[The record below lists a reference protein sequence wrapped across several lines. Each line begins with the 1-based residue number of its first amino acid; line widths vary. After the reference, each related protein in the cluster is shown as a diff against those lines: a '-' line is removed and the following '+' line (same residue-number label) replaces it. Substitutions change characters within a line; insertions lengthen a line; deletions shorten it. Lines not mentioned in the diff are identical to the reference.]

1 MTAHRVKLLTLIVA
15 CFGWWLALA
24 QGAELSDTPGLST
37 NAPAAPAWVWFP
49 SQPPELAAYL
59 AGVDVYGTNALQP
72 DSTFPN
78 DPFSRWVQNFKL
90 ELAQIGLRDTLYQ
103 SVSLVQLG
111 DPVAGQ
117 STLEYYA
124 ATFQG
129 KWAVATTPS
138 GIASWLSFEM
148 DAQTGLSSTSR
159 TQTPQANLGSL
170 INPQANVSGFRG
182 VWMSELA
189 GQFASSDGEW
199 VFLAGQLD
207 QANYLDVNAYAN
219 NSQSQFVNNALLNN
233 SALPLPPNNL
243 GFNLQWQP
251 GSLVY
256 LIVGTSANNQTPGQ
270 APTSELSF
278 DNWSYLAEVG
288 FTPTNTW
295 GLGPGTYRL
304 QPFLATVQG
313 HTQAGLGVNVQQQL
327 GPTSPWGVFGRFGV
341 SGTQVAIQNV
351 GWQGSTGIA
360 LTDPLQSAGLLSSTS
375 SDVLGLGWVWSQVA
389 RSSPQL
395 QHANEYALELFY
407 SWQLTPTIKVQP
419 DVQLY
424 WNAAYRPDSGVTAVW
439 QLQVNMI
446 W

>member
-1 MTAHRVKLLTLIVA
+1 MAPWFNVLARIVA
-15 CFGWWLALA
+15 SFGLWLALTPSA
-24 QGAELSDTPGLST
+24 VLSDSGEPAT
-37 NAPAAPAWVWFP
+37 NAPAATNWVWFP
-49 SQPPELAAYL
+49 SQPSTLAAYL
-59 AGVDVYGTNALQP
+59 GGIDAYGTNALQP
-72 DSTFPN
+72 DSTFPK
-78 DPFSRWVQNFKL
+78 DPLSRWVQEFKL
-90 ELAQIGLRDTLYQ
+90 ELSQIGLQETLYQ

-138 GIASWLSFEM
+138 GTATWLSFEM

-170 INPQANVSGFRG
+170 VNPQANVSGFRG

-189 GQFASSDGEW
+189 GQIASSDGNF
-199 VFLAGQLD
+199 VLVAGLLD

-243 GFNLQWQP
+243 GLNLQWQP
-251 GSLVY
+251 SSLIY
-256 LIVGTSANNQTPGQ
+256 LLLGTSANNQTPGQ
-270 APTSELSF
+270 APTSDLSF
-278 DNWSYLAEVG
+278 DNWSYLGELG
-288 FTPTNTW
+288 FTPTNVF

-304 QPFLATVQG
+304 QPFLATVQS
-313 HTQAGLGVNVQQQL
+313 HTQAGLGVNLQQQL

-360 LTDPLQSAGLLSSTS
+360 LTDPLQSSGLISSTS
-375 SDVLGLGWVWSQVA
+375 SDVLGLGWVWSQAA

-395 QHANEYALELFY
+395 YHANEYALELFY

-424 WNAAYRPDSGVTAVW
+424 WNAAYRPDSGVTTVW

>member
-1 MTAHRVKLLTLIVA
+1 MTNSAAT
-15 CFGWWLALA
+15 G
-24 QGAELSDTPGLST
+24 TT
-37 NAPAAPAWVWFP
+37 APTSGTWQWFP
-49 SQPPELAAYL
+49 SQPSTLAMYL
-59 AGVDVYGTNALQP
+59 GGIDVYGTNALQA

-78 DPFSRWVQNFKL
+78 DPLSRWVQDFKL
-90 ELAQIGLRDTLYQ
+90 ELAQIGLRETLFQ
-103 SVSLVQLG
+103 SVSLVHLG

-129 KWAVATTPS
+129 VWSVATTPS
-138 GIASWLSFEM
+138 GIATWLSFEL

-159 TQTPQANLGSL
+159 SQTPQANLGSL
-170 INPQANVSGFRG
+170 VNPQANVSGFRG
-182 VWMSELA
+182 VWMSEVA
-189 GQFASSDGEW
+189 GQFASSDGNM
-199 VFLAGQLD
+199 VLVAGLLD

-219 NSQSQFVNNALLNN
+219 NSQSQFINNALLNN

-243 GFNLQWQP
+243 GLNLQWQP
-251 GSLVY
+251 SSLIY
-256 LIVGTSANNQTPGQ
+256 LLLGTSANNQTPGQ

-278 DNWSYLAEVG
+278 DNWSYLGELG
-288 FTPTNTW
+288 FTPTNVF

-313 HTQAGLGVNVQQQL
+313 HTQAGFGVNLQQQL

-341 SGTQVAIQNV
+341 SGTQVALQNV
-351 GWQGSTGIA
+351 GWQGSAGIA
-360 LTDPLQSAGLLSSTS
+360 LTDPLQSAGLVSSTS
-375 SDVLGLGWVWSQVA
+375 SDVLGFGGVWSQVA

-395 QHANEYALELFY
+395 YHANEYAVELFY
-407 SWQLTPTIKVQP
+407 SWQLTPTMKLQP

-439 QLQVNMI
+439 QLQLNVI